1 MPRSKPHILSFS
13 VPADG
18 YNMALAPMPRPKTE
32 THGPTP
38 EAHMTLTLS
47 SEAEGHL
54 AAVAARRGLPP
65 SDALDQILA
74 EARARAEAAALAMPI
89 WKRAAA
95 LGAAVPAEER
105 ANLPHDGSVNYA
117 HYLYQAPM
125 QPAPSAE

>member
-1 MPRSKPHILSFS
+1 
-13 VPADG
+13 
-18 YNMALAPMPRPKTE
+18 MALTPMPRPKTE
-32 THGPTP
+32 THRPTQ

-47 SEAEGHL
+47 PEAEAHL

-65 SDALDQILA
+65 STALDQILA
-74 EARARAEAAALAMPI
+74 EARVRAEAAAPGAPI

-105 ANLPHDGSVNYA
+105 ANLPYDGSANYE